1 MKSIIFTISS
11 SKMLTIGDLLQ
22 AGIFECYSVSAID
35 LHMQPS
41 ESSSISEFKSVLFGV
56 KKESSLGFNLSFDSQ
71 VYELSID
78 DLATVSDWTGAL
90 MFIRML
96 LSLLDVEICQNE
108 GIEYNVDSILEFRYT
123 SIFVAA
129 ISELSNLLKS
139 NPLIELMG
147 VRRPIYIN
155 ELFLS
160 QLLNVSDDKII
171 TQYDRCLLF
180 TQQLNA
186 YYSEQ
191 EVFKLEQNGSDTY
204 ITVNYLNCEVPTI
217 LPVEPTLNMQY
228 RMHNPN
234 LNIYASYV
242 FIMTSDGKKL
252 AEAPYREFL
261 QSLTEGIGMLDAKHM
276 LVEPLSTR
284 KLEKLLRK

>member
-180 TQQLNA
+180 TQQL
-186 YYSEQ
+186 E
-191 EVFKLEQNGSDTY
+191 ENGSDTY
-204 ITVNYLNCEVPTI
+204 IAVNYLNCEVPTI

-252 AEAPYREFL
+252 AEVPYREFL